1 MGDLIKILV
10 IEDDSSLCEL
20 LAELFNEEGYHYKIC
35 EDADQIFFWV
45 EQFNPDVILLD
56 YMLPSTNGGEV
67 CMQLKCN
74 EKTKQ
79 IPVIIYSAVNKEL
92 LPLDEYKCDSF
103 VAKPF
108 DINDLVRTIEKHTH
122 RSHAA

>member
-1 MGDLIKILV
+1 MRELIRVLV

-20 LAELFNEEGYHYKIC
+20 LAELFIDEGYQFKIRQ
-35 EDADQIFFWV
+35 DADQIFFV
-45 EQFNPDVILLD
+45 VDQFKPDVILLD

-67 CMQLKCN
+67 CSQLKGD
-74 EKTKQ
+74 EKTKK
-79 IPVIIYSAVNKEL
+79 IPVIIYSAVSKQL

-103 VAKPF
+103 LAKPF
-108 DINDLVRTIEKHTH
+108 DINDLVRTIAKHTQ